1 MKKIEEITKK
11 IEKEIEPEFKK
22 MSRNKASTFFGF
34 CDYHDTEVFKPIELV
49 PYQNTPERHFLMATG
64 GFV

>member
-22 MSRNKASTFFGF
+22 
-34 CDYHDTEVFKPIELV
+34 IEKICEL
-49 PYQNTPERHFLMATG
+49 PNAYKFDIL
-64 GFV
+64 